1 MSTSLPSTAGIP
13 ACHGVSDQER
23 NQKNLQKGVDKLLKN
38 FPPLAK
44 KSGVGNRCRCWYGG
58 ALMKLKV
65 NRIGAV
71 TTCWLAAIALVCG
84 ATAVSAQETKI
95 QGLITSRDGANMTIR
110 TAAGNNTV
118 VTLTDAT
125 KVDEKEGKA
134 LHLRKKEM
142 AVVALVPGLRV
153 DVQAEGSGKTLT
165 AKSVTFSGKD
175 LEQAQAIQA
184 GLSPTQQQV
193 NKNKQGLAT
202 ADQKIDTNA
211 AEIAKNTADESDLAK
226 RFGELSD
233 YDTKREATVYFDS
246 GKTDVSASGKKD
258 LDTVAQQAKALN
270 GYLIE
275 VEGFA
280 DASGNAAQ
288 NEKLSLE
295 RSQAVIDYLT
305 GSGGISP
312 LHLLAPGAMGTS
324 QPVASNETAAGRAE
338 NRRVVVKV
346 LVNRG
351 LSKQ

>member
-1 MSTSLPSTAGIP
+1 MRVTL
-13 ACHGVSDQER
+13 
-23 NQKNLQKGVDKLLKN
+23 
-38 FPPLAK
+38 
-44 KSGVGNRCRCWYGG
+44 
-58 ALMKLKV
+58 
-65 NRIGAV
+65 NRIGLLIACWVAV
-71 TTCWLAAIALVCG
+71 TAIAQG
-84 ATAVSAQETKI
+84 QSTAAGQETKV
-95 QGLITSRDGANMTIR
+95 QGLITARNGADMTIR
-110 TAAGNNTV
+110 TATGSNV
-118 VTLTDAT
+118 VVSLTDAT
-125 KVDEKEGKA
+125 KVDEKEGKV

-142 AVVALVPGLRV
+142 AVVALVPGLKV
-153 DVQAEGSGKTLT
+153 DVQAVGTGKSLN

-175 LEQAQAIQA
+175 LEDAQAIQA

-202 ADQKIDTNA
+202 ADQKIDKNS
-211 AEIAKNTADESDLAK
+211 AEIAKNTADEADLAK

-233 YDTKREATVYFDS
+233 YDTKREATVFFDT
-246 GKTDVSASGKKD
+246 GKTEVSPSGRKD
-258 LDTVAQQAKALN
+258 LDTIAQQAKAFN

-305 GSGGISP
+305 ESGGVSP

-324 QPVASNETAAGRAE
+324 EPVATNETAAGRAE

>member
-1 MSTSLPSTAGIP
+1 MTLTI
-13 ACHGVSDQER
+13 
-23 NQKNLQKGVDKLLKN
+23 
-38 FPPLAK
+38 
-44 KSGVGNRCRCWYGG
+44 
-58 ALMKLKV
+58 
-65 NRIGAV
+65 NRIGTL
-71 TTCWLAAIALVCG
+71 TTCWLVAVAVICG
-84 ATAVSAQETKI
+84 PTAVSAQETKV

-110 TAAGNNTV
+110 TAAGNNV
-118 VTLTDAT
+118 VVALTDAT
-125 KVDEKEGKA
+125 KVDEKEGKV
-134 LHLRKKEM
+134 LHLRKKQM

-153 DVQAEGSGKTLT
+153 DVHAKGSGNNLT
-165 AKSVTFSGKD
+165 ASSVTFSGKD
-175 LEQAQAIQA
+175 LETAQAIQA

-202 ADQKIDTNA
+202 ADQKID
-211 AEIAKNTADESDLAK
+211 KNSADETDLAK

-233 YDTKREATVYFDS
+233 YDTKREATVLFDS
-246 GKTDVSASGKKD
+246 GKADVSASGKKD
-258 LDTVAQQAKALN
+258 LDTIAQQAKALD

-280 DASGNAAQ
+280 DSSGNAAQ

-305 GSGGISP
+305 ESGGVSP

-324 QPVASNETAAGRAE
+324 QPAASNETAAGRAE

>member
-1 MSTSLPSTAGIP
+1 MRVTVNRTGLLIACWVAVTAIAQGQSTAAG
-13 ACHGVSDQER
+13 
-23 NQKNLQKGVDKLLKN
+23 
-38 FPPLAK
+38 
-44 KSGVGNRCRCWYGG
+44 
-58 ALMKLKV
+58 
-65 NRIGAV
+65 
-71 TTCWLAAIALVCG
+71 
-84 ATAVSAQETKI
+84 QETKV
-95 QGLITSRDGANMTIR
+95 QGLITARNGADMTIR
-110 TAAGNNTV
+110 TATGSNV
-118 VTLTDAT
+118 VVLLTDAT
-125 KVDEKEGKA
+125 KVDEKEGKV

-142 AVVALVPGLRV
+142 AVVALVPGLKV
-153 DVQAEGSGKTLT
+153 DVQAVGTGKSLD

-175 LEQAQAIQA
+175 LEDAQAIQA

-202 ADQKIDTNA
+202 ADQKIDKNS
-211 AEIAKNTADESDLAK
+211 AEIAKNTADETDLAK

-233 YDTKREATVYFDS
+233 YDTKREATVFFDT
-246 GKTDVSASGKKD
+246 GKTEVSPSGKKD
-258 LDTVAQQAKALN
+258 LDTIAQQAKALN

-305 GSGGISP
+305 ESGGVSP

-324 QPVASNETAAGRAE
+324 EPVATNETAAGRAE